1 MSRHTLADSE
11 WNAIRRYLPKERTGK
26 AGRPWKS
33 HRQVING
40 IVFVLRKGI
49 PWPDLPPEFG
59 KFKTVYNRFRR

>member
-1 MSRHTLADSE
+1 VECNPSLFTEGANRQ
-11 WNAIRRYLPKERTGK
+11 G
-26 AGRPWKS
+26 GRPWKS

-59 KFKTVYNRFRR
+59 KFKTDYNRFRR